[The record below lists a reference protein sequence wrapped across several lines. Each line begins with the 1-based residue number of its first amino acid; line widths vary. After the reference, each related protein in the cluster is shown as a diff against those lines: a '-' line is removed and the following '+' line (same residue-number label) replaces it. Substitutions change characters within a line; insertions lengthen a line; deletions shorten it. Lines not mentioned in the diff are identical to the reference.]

1 MENIENVHNV
11 QNIENVEKE
20 TVRDLQRQFDLAELA
35 ADAERLR
42 DLLTDDFRSIG
53 PKGYVLDKEQWIGRH
68 AQFQYH
74 SLDTSELDIRM
85 YGDAAIVRN
94 VQSNK
99 ATSHGRPVALRV
111 RVSQTWVKQQGSWR
125 LAGIQFSSMADD
137 A

>member
-1 MENIENVHNV
+1 MD
-11 QNIENVEKE
+11 KE
-20 TVRDLQRQFDLAELA
+20 TVLDLQGQFDAAELA

-42 DLLTDDFRSIG
+42 ELLADDFLSIG

-68 AQFQYH
+68 DQFQYH
-74 SLDTSELDIRM
+74 ALDTTQIDIRL

-111 RVSQTWVKQQGSWR
+111 RVSQFWVKQQGSWR

>member
-1 MENIENVHNV
+1 MLGFMTDT
-11 QNIENVEKE
+11 EKE
-20 TVRDLQRQFDLAELA
+20 AVLSLQRQFDEAELA
-35 ADAERLR
+35 ADADRLR
-42 DLLTDDFRSIG
+42 ELLADDFQSIG

-68 AQFQYH
+68 AQFEYH
-74 SLDTSELDIRM
+74 ALDTSRIDIRM

-111 RVSQTWVKQQGSWR
+111 RVSQVWVKQEGSWR
-125 LAGIQFSSMADD
+125 LAGIQFSPMADD